1 MASCAQGRPQ
11 SGLGRFPARLL
22 PARCRSPRF
31 SAESAQLGPPRCGR
45 APQPCACSRQ
55 GAPFPECT
63 TSSPSLSPQPL
74 PVPVDHQ
81 QQRRGRRGTGRRGSR
96 RVPGG
101 LSPGEPGG
109 GVAAARPGARLGRRG
124 GPGRALAD
132 QHRRVHLDE
141 GGLAPLPGLG
151 RRGRGRGRGRAP
163 VPLLAGRLG
172 GVPVPGRCPQS
183 PRKPHAG
190 SP

>member
-11 SGLGRFPARLL
+11 SGLGRFPARALPLSPLL
-22 PARCRSPRF
+22 CRIGRAG
-31 SAESAQLGPPRCGR
+31 SAPLRA

-55 GAPFPECT
+55 GAPFPSVT

-81 QQRRGRRGTGRRGSR
+81 QQRRGRRGAGRRGSR

-151 RRGRGRGRGRAP
+151 RRGRGRGRVP